1 MKLLVTG
8 GAGQLGRSLVKRGRA
23 SAIEVVACPRSA
35 LDITSWDSVVRAID
49 ATAPTCIINAAA
61 YNAVDAAEHERDVAF
76 AINRDGA
83 ELVARAGAERGVPV
97 IHISTDYVFEG
108 ISTEPLKET
117 AVALP
122 ISVYGESK
130 LAGEQRVLAAGG
142 MVVRTSWL
150 FSDGGPGFVQTILG
164 LALTRPVIEVVRDQR
179 GCPTWADD
187 LADALLILADSPTA
201 ELLHYCGGPAVTRAE
216 LAQEIVKLARR
227 YRPIACKVVP
237 IATPIG
243 GSGAPRARRPPTVTL
258 DTMRAS
264 LRGIPPRRW
273 QTGLADVIAG
283 ELAS

>member
-8 GAGQLGRSLVKRGRA
+8 GTGQLGRSLVKRGRA
-23 SAIEVVACPRSA
+23 KAIDVFACPRSE
-35 LDITSWDSVVRAID
+35 LDITSWDSVSRALD

-61 YNAVDAAEHERDVAF
+61 YNAVDAAEYERDKALAV
-76 AINRDGA
+76 NRDGA

-97 IHISTDYVFEG
+97 IHISTDYIFDG
-108 ISTEPLKET
+108 IATGPLKET
-117 AVALP
+117 ANPLP

-130 LAGEQRVLAAGG
+130 LAGEQRVLEVGG

-150 FSDGGPGFVQTILG
+150 FADGGPGFVQTILG

-187 LADALLILADSPTA
+187 LADALLILADAPTT
-201 ELLHYCGGPAVTRAE
+201 EILHYCGGPAVTRAE

-227 YRPIACKVVP
+227 YRPITCKIVP
-237 IATPIG
+237 IATPVG
-243 GSGAPRARRPPTVTL
+243 GRGARRPATVTL

-264 LRGIPPRRW
+264 LRGVPPKRW
-273 QTGLADVIAG
+273 QIGLADVIAG
-283 ELAS
+283 ELGS